1 MKGLFEQEG
10 ARPQKEPRFTPLVI
24 ERSFTG
30 LVTQR
35 SYLHDPSDM
44 VTQRFYGGRPDALW
58 DGLNV
63 ELTNSLTLARRNGL
77 SAFSTATYPT
87 APLSA
92 FSFHLPDGTI
102 QVLVDTASAVYWDE
116 QNGSKT
122 LIYTKQAGAGAA
134 RFVQSQD
141 GPDGVAYIG
150 DGISTLKYTPG
161 NVNGLI
167 WNWGIA
173 TPTAAPSV
181 TTIQVGSS
189 APGWTAS
196 TVYSTMGLIVDS
208 NNNIQSLNSV
218 SLQGNTSQIGK
229 SGTGQ
234 PPFSDTFGGTF
245 TETSGAPITWQCNG
259 EILQWQG
266 GFFYANGACIYDPA
280 TNCVF
285 VNLSSGGATST
296 TKKPT
301 FNSQL
306 GSVTGERSGGA
317 GPNWG
322 NIGYVGGNG
331 ASENCEVWLPST
343 DYTAWDTNK
352 YARMVV
358 LSPVLATPT
367 NTSLSP
373 ATTQPVYV
381 QLSTT
386 TGVSGSGYTPAWA
399 QSIGL
404 PTVDGNL
411 QWIDLGS
418 KTWSSTAT
426 YIAWSPGQTVFS
438 ALVDSNNNM
447 WVCVVGGTPGS
458 SNPFTAASNVY
469 GDTQNETGSPVVWK
483 CVGPAMTWAANT
495 KWFLPANGFAP
506 PSQSQAFGGASITD
520 SNQNVQYVTVSG
532 LSGSTVPSPWS
543 TATLQLNA
551 TPDNAAYWTMTGP
564 YSANSMTW
572 TKGHVYAISYKCRA
586 VDDPYV
592 TTGLLESTNLLPNG
606 NPNDA
611 LLQTVIGNILG
622 LTQPLGPYKGGGTG
636 AVSSASPTFVI
647 TGASA
652 TSGVVNQI
660 TIQGSADPQVD
671 TIVIWRDA
679 DGGGS
684 SNMFELIE
692 IPNPPIV
699 NGTPGTAIFNDFL
712 PDVPSTVNGVQY
724 PGLNVLL
731 PAPINGVNDPPV
743 SGFQPHISS
752 RFVRIWGVY
761 GSTVAFSG
769 GPDTRVGNP
778 NEAFLIDD
786 SFTYSSGAVR
796 LVDTPPALLVF
807 LTDSISSI
815 QGGPITESFFPS
827 TIAPGIGL
835 GNFNGLDIH
844 AGEIF
849 FFSTDSQAYTMTPSL
864 QLANMGFNI
873 GDKLASF
880 NSANAYLT
888 FHQAGVDSAV
898 YIGDGS
904 TGWYRC
910 NPHQVPQQDIV
921 WSPKATVAAGAQML
935 QSVEISPGVF
945 KLLVGGTG
953 TNQQIL
959 QRDPTVFTDNGSSF
973 DAFAW
978 IGALWLARSGQI
990 AAVAFVEADFT
1001 GVGST
1006 PVTVSLLLDEISGT
1020 FFSLPNYISDPP
1032 LVYGAAGA
1040 PSSLQMNRYYL
1051 NQTQDVARCK
1061 FLGIKVDFGADTT
1074 QTTLHDFT
1082 VYGALFVER

>member
-1 MKGLFEQEG
+1 MKGLFEQDG
-10 ARPQKEPRFTPLVI
+10 ARAQKEPRFTPLVI

-58 DGLNV
+58 DGLNI

-77 SAFSTATYPT
+77 SAFSTTTYPT

-102 QVLVDTASAVYWDE
+102 QVLIDTASAVYWDQ

-161 NVNGLI
+161 NVNGLT

-173 TPTAAPSV
+173 TPTSAPSIV
-181 TTIQVGSS
+181 TIQVGSS
-189 APGWTAS
+189 APSWSAS
-196 TVYSTMGLIVDS
+196 TVFSTMGLIVDS

-218 SLQGNTSQIGK
+218 GLQGNTGQIGT

-234 PPFSDTFGGTF
+234 PPFSTTYFGTF
-245 TETSGAPITWQCNG
+245 TETSGTPITWRCEGQL
-259 EILQWQG
+259 LQWQG
-266 GFFYANGACIYDPA
+266 NHFYQNQECVYDPI

-285 VNLSSGGATST
+285 ANFSSGGATS
-296 TKKPT
+296 KSGPKPN
-301 FNSQL
+301 FNPQL
-306 GSVTGERSGGA
+306 GSITGENNGGSGN

-322 NIGYVGGNG
+322 NIGYVGGNS
-331 ASENCEVWLPST
+331 ASPNCEVWLPTTS
-343 DYTAWDTNK
+343 YTAYDTNDH
-352 YARMVV
+352 ARMVV
-358 LSPVLATPT
+358 LSPLLATPT
-367 NTSLSP
+367 NTALT
-373 ATTQPVYV
+373 TTQPVYV
-381 QLSTT
+381 QVATNSGT
-386 TGVSGSGYTPAWA
+386 SGSGYTPPWA
-399 QSIGL
+399 TSIGL
-404 PTVDGNL
+404 PTADGNL
-411 QWIDLGS
+411 QWIDLGT
-418 KTWSSTAT
+418 KTWAAGAT
-426 YIAWSPGQTVFS
+426 YIAWTAGQTVFS
-438 ALVDSNNNM
+438 AVVDSNNNM
-447 WVCVVGGTPGS
+447 WVCSHGGVSGASTP
-458 SNPFTAASNVY
+458 FVAVSNVY
-469 GDTQNETGSPVVWK
+469 GDSIAENASPVTWV

-495 KWFLPANGFAP
+495 KWFLPASGFAP
-506 PSQSQAFGGASITD
+506 PSPSQSYGGASVVDT
-520 SNQNVQYVTVSG
+520 NGNVQFVTVSG
-532 LSGSTVPSPWS
+532 LSGTVHPTWS
-543 TATLQLNA
+543 TNTLVLND
-551 TPDNAAYWTMTGP
+551 TTDNAAKWTMTGP
-564 YSANSMTW
+564 HSANSMSW

-586 VDDPYV
+586 VNDPYV
-592 TTGLLESTNLLPNG
+592 TAGLLQSTNLLPNG

-611 LLQTVIGNILG
+611 LLQTVIGKIPG
-622 LTQPLGPYKGGGTG
+622 LAQPLGPYKGGGTG

-647 TGASA
+647 TGASSA
-652 TSGVVNQI
+652 GGVVNQV
-660 TIQGSADPQVD
+660 TMQGSPDPQID
-671 TIVIWRDA
+671 TIILWRDA
-679 DGGGS
+679 DGGGP

-699 NGTPGTAIFNDFL
+699 NGQPGTAIFNDFL
-712 PDVPSTVNGVQY
+712 PDVASTVNGVQY
-724 PGLNVLL
+724 PGLNIQL
-731 PAPINGVNDPPV
+731 PAPINGVNNPPV

-752 RFVRIWGVY
+752 RFARIWGVK
-761 GSTVAFSG
+761 GSTVSFSG
-769 GPDTRVGNP
+769 GPDTLVGNP

-786 SFTYSSGAVR
+786 SFTYSSAAVR

-807 LTDSISSI
+807 LADSISSI
-815 QGGPITESFFPS
+815 QGGPVTASFFPS

-880 NSANAYLT
+880 SSTSAYLT
-888 FHQAGVDSAV
+888 FHQAGVDSAIYV
-898 YIGDGS
+898 GDGS

-935 QSVEISPGVF
+935 QSVEVSPGVF

-959 QRDPTVFTDNGSSF
+959 QRDPTVFTDNGASF

-1001 GVGST
+1001 GVGSVQ
-1006 PVTVSLLLDEISGT
+1006 PVISLLLNEISGT
-1020 FFSLPNYISDPP
+1020 FFSLPNHVSDPP
-1032 LVYGAAGA
+1032 LVYGATGA
-1040 PSSLQMNRYYL
+1040 PTSLQMNRYYL
-1051 NQTQDVARCK
+1051 NQVQDVARCK
-1061 FLGIKVDFGADTT
+1061 FLGIKVDFGTDTT
-1074 QTTLHDFT
+1074 QTTLHDLT